1 MLPIRWL
8 LSWAAAV
15 LVTAIGGSL
24 VQSQYNLARLSS
36 IHEPVSLGERLSVTG
51 QDLIGFAPNYA
62 VLVAMGLL
70 LAFLVAGLLG
80 RWLPEQRHWLYP
92 LAGFAAI
99 ATMLGL
105 MSAMLPVTA
114 ISAARSPAGFLMMC
128 LPGALGGWLHVRA
141 FQRQN
146 GRT

>member
-15 LVTAIGGSL
+15 LLTAVGGSL
-24 VQSQYNLARLSS
+24 IQSQYNLARLGA
-36 IHEPVSLGERLSVTG
+36 IHEPVSLGQRLAFTG
-51 QDLIGFAPNYA
+51 QDLLGFAPNYA
-62 VLVAMGLL
+62 VLVALGLL
-70 LAFLVAGLLG
+70 LAFLVAGLIA
-80 RWLPEQRHWLYP
+80 RWLPEQRQWLYP

-114 ISAARSPAGFLMMC
+114 ISAARSPVGFVLMC
-128 LPGALGGWLHVRA
+128 LPGALGGWLHGRA
-141 FQRQN
+141 FQRQK
-146 GRT
+146 GRS

>member
-15 LVTAIGGSL
+15 LVTAVGGSL
-24 VQSQYNLARLSS
+24 IQSQYNLARLGT
-36 IHEPVSLGERLSVTG
+36 IHESVTLGQRLTLTG

-62 VLVAMGLL
+62 VLVALALL
-70 LAFLVAGLLG
+70 VAFLVAGLLS
-80 RWLPEQRHWLYP
+80 RWLPQYRHLLYP

-99 ATMLGL
+99 AAMLGL

-114 ISAARSPAGFLMMC
+114 ISAARSMTGFVLMC
-128 LPGALGGWLHVRA
+128 LPGALGGWLHCRG
-141 FQRQN
+141 FQRQK